1 MATYEW
7 ALGVASD
14 TPCGGDRFGSRKLL
28 RLGVGCRGP
37 ASLFAIRRE
46 LPALWGHGQR
56 GTTWAVPVYPEYVT
70 TMQYVCEV
78 CIVPSPRCS
87 SEWDFHAITFD
98 AMQETTFGTAVP
110 FCSGVSVTSAEMFCW
125 PEDVT
130 PVIVKSA
137 ASVPLAV
144 IPAVAGVIVMEET
157 VSATVAVV
165 VPVMVPEEAVMVA
178 VPAET
183 PASMPPVVMVAT
195 VVSELDQHTVL
206 PVQFVPPFRVL
217 RTAVVVSGRG
227 GQLQ

>member
-1 MATYEW
+1 
-7 ALGVASD
+7 
-14 TPCGGDRFGSRKLL
+14 
-28 RLGVGCRGP
+28 
-37 ASLFAIRRE
+37 
-46 LPALWGHGQR
+46 
-56 GTTWAVPVYPEYVT
+56 
-70 TMQYVCEV
+70 
-78 CIVPSPRCS
+78 
-87 SEWDFHAITFD
+87 
-98 AMQETTFGTAVP
+98 MQETTLGTAVP

-206 PVQFVPPFRVL
+206 PVQLVPPFRVPVL
-217 RTAVVVSGRG
+217 PS
-227 GQLQ
+227 L